1 MTFAKNEVATLYVV
15 NRRRKSR
22 HRPRESGDNK
32 RARFGS
38 HRFVEAIWGM
48 DVKRDD
54 SYTNLATDV
63 VEEAQQ

>member
-15 NRRRKSR
+15 NQRRKSR
-22 HRPRESGDNK
+22 HRPRESRDNK
-32 RARFGS
+32 RSPLGTN
-38 HRFVEAIWGM
+38 RFVEAIWGM
-48 DVKRDD
+48 DAKRDD